1 MCFADRVW
9 VFVLQHEW
17 RPENFSKQR
26 AILSM
31 NNTFTEFV
39 FNGSPKAHDNKLRD
53 RWDAWMVQGFTQ
65 FNDDCLVDPETNRPE
80 KNTD

>member
-1 MCFADRVW
+1 
-9 VFVLQHEW
+9 
-17 RPENFSKQR
+17 
-26 AILSM
+26 M